1 MRRNNVI
8 LDDLFVWLNG
18 VEINLMGLDQELV
31 LGDIQVIMDLFKDY
45 QVGIWNFQ
53 EFLFKMLD
61 IYEYLSSVE
70 VQYMQIS
77 EFYGYF
83 IFFCRIF
90 KMICF

>member
-61 IYEYLSSVE
+61 IYEYLSNVE
-70 VQYMQIS
+70 V
-77 EFYGYF
+77 
-83 IFFCRIF
+83 
-90 KMICF
+90 

>member
-70 VQYMQIS
+70 V
-77 EFYGYF
+77 
-83 IFFCRIF
+83 
-90 KMICF
+90 

>member
-53 EFLFKMLD
+53 EFLLKMLD

-70 VQYMQIS
+70 V
-77 EFYGYF
+77 
-83 IFFCRIF
+83 
-90 KMICF
+90 

>member
-53 EFLFKMLD
+53 EFLFKMLVLW
-61 IYEYLSSVE
+61 I
-70 VQYMQIS
+70 
-77 EFYGYF
+77 FY
-83 IFFCRIF
+83 FFLQDF
-90 KMICF
+90 

>member
-61 IYEYLSSVE
+61 IYGYLSSVE
-70 VQYMQIS
+70 V
-77 EFYGYF
+77 
-83 IFFCRIF
+83 
-90 KMICF
+90 

>member
-45 QVGIWNFQ
+45 QVGIWNF
-53 EFLFKMLD
+53 
-61 IYEYLSSVE
+61 
-70 VQYMQIS
+70 
-77 EFYGYF
+77 
-83 IFFCRIF
+83 
-90 KMICF
+90 

>member
-70 VQYMQIS
+70 VYV
-77 EFYGYF
+77 YVD
-83 IFFCRIF
+83 
-90 KMICF
+90 K

>member
-1 MRRNNVI
+1 MRCNNVI

-70 VQYMQIS
+70 V
-77 EFYGYF
+77 
-83 IFFCRIF
+83 
-90 KMICF
+90 